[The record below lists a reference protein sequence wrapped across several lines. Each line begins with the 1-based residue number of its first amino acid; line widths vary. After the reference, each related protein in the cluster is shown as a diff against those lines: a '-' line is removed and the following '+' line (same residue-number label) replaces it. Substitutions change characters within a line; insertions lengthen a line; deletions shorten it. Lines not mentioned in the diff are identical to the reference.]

1 MMAEAHFSGT
11 GNLPQVISHK
21 MIPSELSNELP
32 FHVTHCQKDSYTS
45 DKPNSILNTCKSN
58 DPPGLRLKPQIFVA
72 KVGRFKGQKQNIA
85 QKVARC
91 LAH

>member
-32 FHVTHCQKDSYTS
+32 FHVTHCQKDSYT
-45 DKPNSILNTCKSN
+45 
-58 DPPGLRLKPQIFVA
+58 
-72 KVGRFKGQKQNIA
+72 
-85 QKVARC
+85 
-91 LAH
+91 